1 MTLMAVGQPAA
12 ILLPGPR
19 PMDEANVNVVSQAMH
34 RTHAGFETFPAAPLR
49 RSGLSIN
56 HRNERRIPMGIRTTI
71 KKWAAYS
78 QTVREL
84 NALDNRQLS
93 DLGISRT
100 DIQRV
105 ARDHART
112 L

>member
-1 MTLMAVGQPAA
+1 
-12 ILLPGPR
+12 
-19 PMDEANVNVVSQAMH
+19 MDI
-34 RTHAGFETFPAAPLR
+34 RKTF
-49 RSGLSIN
+49 
-56 HRNERRIPMGIRTTI
+56 
-71 KKWAAYS
+71 KKWAAYQ

-84 NALDNRQLS
+84 TALDNRQLN

-112 L
+112 I

>member
-1 MTLMAVGQPAA
+1 
-12 ILLPGPR
+12 
-19 PMDEANVNVVSQAMH
+19 
-34 RTHAGFETFPAAPLR
+34 
-49 RSGLSIN
+49 
-56 HRNERRIPMGIRTTI
+56 MGIRQTF
-71 KKWAAYS
+71 KKWAAYQ

-84 NALDNRQLS
+84 TALDNRQLS
-93 DLGISRT
+93 DLGITRT

>member
-1 MTLMAVGQPAA
+1 
-12 ILLPGPR
+12 
-19 PMDEANVNVVSQAMH
+19 
-34 RTHAGFETFPAAPLR
+34 
-49 RSGLSIN
+49 
-56 HRNERRIPMGIRTTI
+56 MGIRTSF
-71 KKWAAYS
+71 KKWSAYQ

-84 NALDNRQLS
+84 TSLDNRQLS

-100 DIQRV
+100 DITRI